1 MAQLQ
6 RPRKPRP
13 EFKSQTQEK
22 SRSVTVKVGDPLEY
36 RVSRLFTHLGFFV
49 RRGREL
55 YTVGRLDTATDLD
68 VLAIRYSEPFHREVQ
83 ISECKGG
90 GEGPLDRLF
99 WLSGVKRYVGAS
111 HATLVRRSTKW
122 NIKDFASEL
131 GVEVLDFPRLEE
143 LEKASGI
150 DEAVWPG
157 ASDRD
162 YYASRQAEWTQVLS
176 RNQALGELYATLA
189 GEVRFHDPFGGIN
202 YLLYQLRSLT
212 RDLRDERSASESLTR
227 FLLAESVAQL
237 AMFFMR
243 VAEMTIGLSQEDRDG
258 LIRKGLTYGHIDAG
272 LVDRIFRNAHRITSE
287 MVKHNTG
294 RNIQVDQS
302 FFSMP
307 EPPNVKDIQGV
318 VRMLVTRPV
327 VATTFGPIVDLLVQ
341 ERFLK
346 QRNGTDWL
354 TKIFPYSNL
363 RDRVSLVHDYLR
375 VLRGI
380 DAVPEILFSSEKPRP
395 AGTSEG
401 QGPEVALVPASARAP
416 ADPKD
421 ETPKQTSAV
430 PGGSEGADTRT
441 KGSATLEQNNESK
454 GESGSARLFE

>member
-1 MAQLQ
+1 MAQGQ

-13 EFKSQTQEK
+13 ELKSQTQQK
-22 SRSVTVKVGDPLEY
+22 ARSVTVKVGDPLEY
-36 RVSRLFTHLGFFV
+36 RVSRLFIHLGFFV

-68 VLAIRYSEPFHREVQ
+68 VLAIRYSEPFRREVQ

-122 NIKDFASEL
+122 NIKDFAAEL

-143 LEKASGI
+143 LERASGI
-150 DEAVWPG
+150 DDAVWPG
-157 ASDRD
+157 ASDHD
-162 YYASRQAEWTQVLS
+162 YYASRQAEWSQVLS
-176 RNQALGELYATLA
+176 RNQLLGELYVTLA

-202 YLLYQLRSLT
+202 YLMYQLRSLT
-212 RDLRDERSASESLTR
+212 RDLKDRRSPSESLTR

-243 VAEMTIGLSQEDRDG
+243 VAEITIGLSQEDRDG

-287 MVKHNTG
+287 MIKHNTG
-294 RNIQVDQS
+294 KSIQVDQS

-307 EPPNVKDIQGV
+307 EPPSVKDIQEV
-318 VRMLVTRPV
+318 VRLLVTRPV
-327 VATTFGPIVDLLVQ
+327 AATTFGPITDLLVQ

-346 QRNGTDWL
+346 QRNGVDWL
-354 TKIFPYSNL
+354 GKIFPYSNL

-375 VLRGI
+375 ILRNI
-380 DAVPEILFSSEKPRP
+380 DAVPEILFSSEKAKP
-395 AGTSEG
+395 ADVSEASKSGTAVVTTS
-401 QGPEVALVPASARAP
+401 SAAVNSKDEAP
-416 ADPKD
+416 AWAA
-421 ETPKQTSAV
+421 T
-430 PGGSEGADTRT
+430 GGAERSVVTEPADSGLSRDKSDVKSESRPT
-441 KGSATLEQNNESK
+441 
-454 GESGSARLFE
+454 RLFE